1 MRNSETVILKMK
13 HVCKVYGR
21 NRAEAEKMMRDG
33 ADKAEVYRKT
43 GCTVALWDINLEI
56 PRGKIFVIIGLSG
69 SGKSTAIRC
78 INRLT
83 EPTGGQII
91 YNGRDVNEMN
101 AQELLMLRRH
111 NMSMVFQS
119 FGLMSHRNIL
129 ENVAYGLEV
138 KGVPKEEREQQALK
152 YIAMVGLEGL
162 EQQSCDQLSGG
173 MKQRVGIARALTSES
188 EILLMDEPFSALDP
202 LVRRDM
208 QFELLKIQH
217 KLKKTIVFI
226 THDVDEAF
234 KMGDTVCIMKGGKVI
249 QVGTP
254 EELTVNPATPYV
266 SRFLDTADRTKVM
279 TVSNIM
285 ITPSSM
291 VRISDSIE
299 WALREMR
306 KNNLSSV
313 VVIDNDMRLCGFL
326 SIHEAL
332 QAKKDRQSILSSLTT
347 DVRTVSPDALVS
359 EVIPIAST
367 ANLPIAVVDE
377 YNTLLGLVTK
387 STILAS
393 M

>member
-1 MRNSETVILKMK
+1 MMEREDMILKLE
-13 HVCKVYGR
+13 HVSKIYGN
-21 NRAEAEKMMRDG
+21 NRSEAEQMMRSG
-33 ADKAEVYRKT
+33 ADKSEVYKKT
-43 GCTVALWDINLEI
+43 GCTVALWDVNLEV

-83 EPTGGQII
+83 EPTGGKII
-91 YNGRDVNEMN
+91 YNGQDINEMKSG
-101 AQELLMLRRH
+101 ELLMLRRH

-138 KGVPKEEREQQALK
+138 KGVPKEAREQQALK

-162 EQQSCDQLSGG
+162 EHQSCDQLSGG

-217 KLKKTIVFI
+217 KLKKTIIFI

-234 KMGDTVCIMKGGKVI
+234 KMGDTVCIMKDGRVI

-254 EELTVNPATPYV
+254 EELMVNPATSYV
-266 SRFLDTADRTKVM
+266 SKFLDAADKTKVV

-285 ITPSSM
+285 ISPSSM
-291 VRISDSIE
+291 VRISDNIE
-299 WALREMR
+299 WALRKMR
-306 KNNLSSV
+306 TNNLSSV
-313 VVIDNDMRLCGFL
+313 VVIDKNMRLCGFL
-326 SIHEAL
+326 NIHEAL
-332 QAKKDRQSILSSLTT
+332 QAKKNRQSISDALTKN
-347 DVRTVSPDALVS
+347 VLKVAPDALVS
-359 EVIPIAST
+359 EVIPVAGTAS
-367 ANLPIAVVDE
+367 LPIAVVDE
-377 YNTLLGLVTK
+377 NDTLLGLVTK
-387 STILAS
+387 SSILSS

>member
-1 MRNSETVILKMK
+1 MK